1 MSGRILVGSCSWVDK
16 TLVESGWYPREAKS
30 PEDRLRYYSQ
40 RFPLVEVDSTYYAV
54 PLPRNPELWV
64 ERTPADFTFDVKSY
78 GLFTHH
84 ASAVA
89 ALPKELR
96 EALPAK
102 LQAKRN
108 VYYKDLP
115 PETGE
120 ALWRRFVQA
129 LLPMDS
135 AGKLGFVLFQFPPW
149 FVPSRANREY
159 ILEAKGRLGQYQ
171 MAVEFRNGM
180 WMAQQEDQ
188 AQTLRFLRDNGIPYV
203 CVDEPQGFKSSVPPV
218 LAATA
223 PVAVLRMHG
232 HNSEMWTKKAAT
244 AAERF
249 DYLYSGEEL
258 AEWAPRIRRLA
269 EESRE
274 VHVLMNN
281 CHRDYAV
288 RNAREIGEMLGVL
301 AMGHETRDGKHET
314 SDGQPASESR
324 VEQAELL

>member
-1 MSGRILVGSCSWVDK
+1 MSGRILVGSCSWADK
-16 TLVESGWYPREAKS
+16 TLVDSGWYPREAKT
-30 PEDRLRYYSQ
+30 PEDRLRYYSE

-64 ERTPADFTFDVKSY
+64 ERTPPGFTFDVKSY
-78 GLFTHH
+78 GLFTQH

-89 ALPKELR
+89 ALPRELR
-96 EALPAK
+96 EALPAE
-102 LQAKRN
+102 LQAKRT

-120 ALWRRFVQA
+120 ELWRRFVEA

-149 FVPSRANREY
+149 FVPSRPNREC
-159 ILEAKGRLGQYQ
+159 ILEAKERLGQYQ
-171 MAVEFRNGM
+171 MAVEFRNGL
-180 WMAQQEDQ
+180 WMAEEVDQEK
-188 AQTLRFLRDNGIPYV
+188 TLRFLRDNGIPYV
-203 CVDEPQGFKSSVPPV
+203 CVDEPQGFKSSVPPA
-218 LAATA
+218 LAVTA

-249 DYLYSGEEL
+249 DYLYDAGEL
-258 AEWAPRIRRLA
+258 AEWVPRIRRLA

-281 CHRDYAV
+281 CHRDYSV

-301 AMGHETRDGKHET
+301 APVRETGDTRHETPDGPPGPESPT
-314 SDGQPASESR
+314 EQPK
-324 VEQAELL
+324 LL

>member
-1 MSGRILVGSCSWVDK
+1 MGGRILVGSCSWADK
-16 TLVESGWYPREAKS
+16 TLVDSGWYPREAKS
-30 PEDRLRYYSQ
+30 PEERLRYYSE
-40 RFPLVEVDSTYYAV
+40 RFPLVEVDSTYYAI
-54 PLPRNPELWV
+54 PLQRNPELWV
-64 ERTPADFTFDVKSY
+64 ERTPPDFTFDVKSY
-78 GLFTHH
+78 GLFTQH

-89 ALPKELR
+89 ALPRELR
-96 EALPAK
+96 EALPAD

-120 ALWRRFVQA
+120 ELWRRFVQA

-149 FVPSRANREY
+149 FVASRDNREC
-159 ILEAKGRLGQYQ
+159 ILEAKRRLGQYQ
-171 MAVEFRNGM
+171 MAVEFRNAM
-180 WMAQQEDQ
+180 WMAGDEDREK
-188 AQTLRFLRDNGIPYV
+188 TLSFLRDNGILYV
-203 CVDEPQGFKSSVPPV
+203 CVDEPQGFQSSVPPA
-218 LAATA
+218 LAVTG

-249 DYLYSGEEL
+249 DYLYSSDEL
-258 AEWAPRIRRLA
+258 AEWVPRVRRLA

-288 RNAREIGEMLGVL
+288 RNASEIGEMLGVL
-301 AMGHETRDGKHET
+301 GKRQQAGDTRRETPDRRPE
-314 SDGQPASESR
+314 SESR
-324 VEQAELL
+324 TEQAKLL